1 VLLNSWKEIAAYLK
15 CGVRTA
21 QRWQRDLHM
30 PVMRVREG
38 KRGPVMANSEA
49 SDKWIEHR
57 ASDLDSHRYTSTFET
72 LARTSTERGLHFLDT
87 ELSTGRRF
95 AKLARGSKNDRVAA
109 RRRKAAR
116 MAYDSIQR
124 HLAFAEALPKAQL
137 NKFNAELTEFKSEL
151 QKLGEQ
157 V

>member
-1 VLLNSWKEIAAYLK
+1 MV
-15 CGVRTA
+15 
-21 QRWQRDLHM
+21 
-30 PVMRVREG
+30 
-38 KRGPVMANSEA
+38 NSEA

-57 ASDLDSHRYTSTFET
+57 ASDLDSHRSTSTFET

-124 HLAFAEALPKAQL
+124 HLAFAEELPKVQL
-137 NKFNAELTEFKSEL
+137 NKFTPTLTHFKPQL
-151 QKLGEQ
+151 HHLAPQ
-157 V
+157 VSLSP